1 MIITKE
7 ANGTMSYSG
16 IAFDILEYIA
26 RALSIRLSH
35 DIHFNIKLVYN
46 YLITF

>member
-26 RALSIRLSH
+26 EG
-35 DIHFNIKLVYN
+35 FTV
-46 YLITF
+46 LID